1 MQGWGVFH
9 LGSSQ
14 EPSSAARDKEAAART
29 LLISG
34 LQLLKPHEISHCQPA
49 LHRQAGRLHRGV
61 QDYDWGALAGRGGK
75 WGLDSKPRVMV
86 VSLLPLSSRAL
97 MRAALSQGSELG
109 LATLPSESGP
119 VPAGV
124 ALNSPQGGRL
134 LWLKGR
140 FIVNIRDTWL
150 YPLKSSGSSRPSLVS
165 HPRPPLPPVFLTL
178 FIQGQTEASW
188 AELPLLSL
196 AVETWLRY

>member
-1 MQGWGVFH
+1 
-9 LGSSQ
+9 
-14 EPSSAARDKEAAART
+14 
-29 LLISG
+29 
-34 LQLLKPHEISHCQPA
+34 
-49 LHRQAGRLHRGV
+49 
-61 QDYDWGALAGRGGK
+61 
-75 WGLDSKPRVMV
+75 MV

-109 LATLPSESGP
+109 LATLPREPGP

-165 HPRPPLPPVFLTL
+165 HPRPPLPPVFSLYL
-178 FIQGQTEASW
+178 FRGRQKQ
-188 AELPLLSL
+188 AELSYHYCL
-196 AVETWLRY
+196 